1 MCTGSS
7 RTVANKIL
15 AFLEQVVPFGTI
27 VMVAHDWDDL
37 TFHKRCMQLMAE
49 QVMSLLNE
57 ATP

>member
-27 VMVAHDWDDL
+27 VMVAHDWDDP
-37 TFHKRCMQLMAE
+37 TFHQRSMRLMAE
-49 QVMSLLNE
+49 QVMPLLNE
-57 ATP
+57 ATQ